1 MKSGQNERSD
11 QVVTVTAIL
20 GESPIKTKRIT
31 TGPPRLQRALH
42 LGFGGVGMAMA
53 AAGLVLVLAGQA
65 GLAALLLITG
75 MAQVVF
81 ALTWLKEKR
90 SAPDFSVGSAPGA
103 DLYLDHPGLQPIHP
117 LVRQTPEGPM
127 LELPGAQPC
136 KIPPHSHQVVQVGN
150 LRFFIQSTAAS
161 AVKGGLGSLVD
172 WEANIYHGASFMAH
186 GMLLFLVFAL
196 PPDHRTDFDLNAK
209 FQGVRHTTL
218 LPEEK
223 DDKVPFW
230 LQRQVQQETAAE
242 VKEVQPTAPR
252 QVSAPRGGGD
262 GSDNRPRGNKSVDAK
277 HLAVASIKNAGVIP
291 LLNGAGGAFM
301 NNIFSA
307 DSALDDGAMEALDGL
322 QGNSYGEDMSIGGL
336 SVSDGSHG
344 FGPGSG
350 IASGPLGTIGKR
362 NGGGGPDGPG
372 YGGGFRLPTRKP
384 RKHTGLRAEHPKEVK
399 GALSKSIIRRVIRRH
414 LNEVRYCYQ
423 RELQTNSDLYG
434 RLIVKFTIA
443 PNGQVVTSGV
453 KQSTLGNPTVETCIA
468 KAVRRWLFPKPRDGG
483 IVMVSYPFVLKSA
496 GGR

>member
-242 VKEVQPTAPR
+242 VKEVQPRAPR

-362 NGGGGPDGPG
+362 NGGGGPEGGQGRSEQIDHPAGDPPSPERGALLLPARTPDQQRPVRPAHRQVHHRPQRPGGHLGRQAEYSGQPHGGDLYRQGGAPLALPETPGRRHRDGL
-372 YGGGFRLPTRKP
+372 LP
-384 RKHTGLRAEHPKEVK
+384 LRA
-399 GALSKSIIRRVIRRH
+399 
-414 LNEVRYCYQ
+414 Q
-423 RELQTNSDLYG
+423 
-434 RLIVKFTIA
+434 
-443 PNGQVVTSGV
+443 
-453 KQSTLGNPTVETCIA
+453 
-468 KAVRRWLFPKPRDGG
+468 VRRRAL
-483 IVMVSYPFVLKSA
+483 A
-496 GGR
+496 HGGRGIRDPSRGDPPLHATEP